1 MDYFAYY
8 FYVNG
13 GGSRFRR
20 VHNVRT
26 VEGIVF
32 GDQENFTSDKIGYQN
47 LENYE
52 QLFENG
58 NLKKIS
64 DINIENVK
72 VKILK

>member
-1 MDYFAYY
+1 MDFFAYY
-8 FYVNG
+8 FQVNG

-20 VHNVRT
+20 VHNVRR

-32 GDQENFTSDKIGYQN
+32 GDQENFTSDEISTNIEDYK
-47 LENYE
+47 

-58 NLKKIS
+58 DLEKVS

-72 VKILK
+72 VNILK